1 MIIHTSYVPSIP
13 VNDLFDGTIPDFIR
27 TGEFTDTTQPF
38 FIDAATGVELSQ
50 RELWKMSNDML
61 TLFRRY
67 GLCQTRDNADDSSL
81 GDVIITLFPNVI
93 WAGPVHW
100 AALDAGATVSPASAS
115 YTAQELAHQMKLVN
129 PKMVV
134 YLSPFK
140 DVLLEAMAISH
151 TSPILIDLE
160 QLVQDCNSVS
170 LAEARANY
178 ANRFQLRPQ
187 ESITRIAYLAMSS
200 GTSGG
205 LFKAV
210 RITHGNITSNALMS
224 TKSSNSLLKTGQVAS
239 AIIPV
244 SHLYGLAQF
253 LVFGVY
259 RGTAAV
265 FHQGF
270 DFIEFL
276 ESAVKYKVNIFPLV
290 PPIIVLL
297 AKHPFTQKY
306 VPELKKNL
314 TIVMSGAAPLGV
326 KATEEFL
333 ERITGSRD
341 GSSEYG
347 KLRVVQGWGM
357 TETSP
362 VCTLFDPE
370 DPVAHIRSVG
380 RLVANT
386 EARVVDADGVDQKAC
401 DVDPESLDA
410 AIKAGGLPTGEILIR
425 GPHVMDGYYKN
436 PQANAEAFELATDF
450 TEGMPWYKRRWLR
463 TGDVGFFDL
472 KGRVMIVDRTKEL
485 IKSMGKQVAPA
496 ELEDALLANPLVAD
510 AAVIGVMD
518 LDKGT
523 ESPRAFVVLRNEK
536 TDAVEILRTLNSQMP
551 KYKQLHGG
559 IVILDAVPRNTSG
572 KILRRLLRGRT
583 EDVVLGLDKAR
594 L

>member
-1 MIIHTSYVPSIP
+1 MIIHTSKTEPIE
-13 VNDLFDGTIPDFIR
+13 DRDFFDGTIPDFIR
-27 TGEFTDTTQPF
+27 TSPYVKDTSPF
-38 FIDAATGVELSQ
+38 FIDAATDEKLSQ
-50 RELWKMSNDML
+50 SQLWKMSNDFL
-61 TLFRRY
+61 TVFRQH
-67 GLCQTRDNADDSSL
+67 GLGQIRDNVSDPAL
-81 GDVIITLFPNVI
+81 GDVFITLFPNCI

-100 AALDAGATVSPASAS
+100 AALDAGATISPASAS
-115 YTAQELAHQMKLVN
+115 YTVQEFAHQLQLVG

-134 YLSPFK
+134 YSEPFK
-140 DVLLEAMAISH
+140 QLLEDAIVASK
-151 TSPILIDLE
+151 TNPVCLSLE
-160 QLVQDCNSVS
+160 QLIEDS
-170 LAEARANY
+170 LRVPLAQANY
-178 ANRFQLRPQ
+178 QFANRFQLRPN
-187 ESITRIAYLAMSS
+187 ESISRVAYLAMSS

-224 TKSSNSLLKTGQVAS
+224 TKCSNALLKQDQVAS

-265 FHQGF
+265 FHKGF

-276 ESAVKYKVNIFPLV
+276 DAAVKYKVNIFPLV
-290 PPIIVLL
+290 PPIIILL

-306 VPELKKNL
+306 VPDLKRNL
-314 TIVMSGAAPLGV
+314 TTVLSGAAPLGV

-333 ERITGSRD
+333 ERITGRKD
-341 GSSEYG
+341 GVSEFG
-347 KLRVVQGWGM
+347 TLRVIQGWGM

-380 RLVANT
+380 KLVCNT
-386 EARVVDADGVDQKAC
+386 EARVVSEGVDQPAC
-401 DVDPESLDA
+401 DVDPASLDA
-410 AIKAGGLPTGEILIR
+410 AIKAGGLPSGEIFIR
-425 GPHVMDGYYKN
+425 GPHVMDGYHKN
-436 PQANAEAFELATDF
+436 PSANAEAFEEASDWTPA
-450 TEGMPWYKRRWLR
+450 MPWYKKRWLR

-472 KGRVMIVDRTKEL
+472 QGRVMIIDRTKEL

-510 AAVIGVMD
+510 CAVIGVMD
-518 LDKGT
+518 VDKGT
-523 ESPRAFVVLRNEK
+523 ESPRAFVVLRDPK
-536 TDAVEILRTLNSQMP
+536 SDAVAILKTLNSQMP
-551 KYKQLHGG
+551 KYKNLHGG
-559 IVILDAVPRNTSG
+559 IVVVEAVPRNPSG
-572 KILRRLLRGRT
+572 KVLRRLLRGRT
-583 EDVVLGLDKAR
+583 GDVVLGLDVAK